1 MFIKKL
7 PENPDWTDGWCLLR
21 DIFHR
26 MPLSV
31 FVKIVNVNYR
41 AEELDDYLNH
51 PIKQHFPLMDL
62 PKKLL
67 QALISNRW
75 YIHSVLNVLANMVN
89 TSQCLLLFP
98 GQLLTF

>member
-41 AEELDDYLNH
+41 AEELDDYLKH

-67 QALISNRW
+67 QALISSRW
-75 YIHSVLNVLANMVN
+75 YIHSVLNVLANMAS

>member
-21 DIFHR
+21 DVFHR

-62 PKKLL
+62 PC
-67 QALISNRW
+67 Q
-75 YIHSVLNVLANMVN
+75 VLPGFYDYTRK
-89 TSQCLLLFP
+89 TSQGMPTPFISATLNS
-98 GQLLTF
+98 GQ